1 MTSHEYH
8 EKSFKESYVF
18 LPLAEL
24 AAKITMFFSLQRV
37 YFSYICLNYNH
48 ISPPLNA
55 EIMDIQEQ
63 ILVNSFKLFLMNNF
77 EKVTIEQIEQESGF
91 TRRTL
96 YRHFGGKEKLF
107 IRVCDHFILKTQD
120 IDEKVP
126 EVEDLDN
133 FYGFIMNYI
142 IGIKKVMSQMFG
154 LGIGNIY
161 KYYFFLIMQANI
173 YYPHFAD
180 KVTELNNKEYKKWEM
195 ELLKAIKNK
204 EVKEEVDVK
213 LTALQFRSIFLG
225 MSFEKSLAD
234 GLDVDLLLK
243 TYLNIYNQ
251 IKL

>member
-1 MTSHEYH
+1 MTFHEYH
-8 EKSFKESYVF
+8 EKSYKEWSVFSY
-18 LPLAEL
+18 LAET
-24 AAKITMFFSLQRV
+24 ATKFAPAFFLSGL
-37 YFSYICLNYNH
+37 YFSYICLKYIPIN
-48 ISPPLNA
+48 PLFKP
-55 EIMDIQEQ
+55 ETMDIQEQ
-63 ILVNSFKLFLMNNF
+63 ILLNSFKLFLMNNF
-77 EKVTIEQIEQESGF
+77 EKVTIEQIEQQSGF

-107 IRVCDHFILKTQD
+107 IRVCDHFILRIQD

-126 EVEDLDN
+126 EVEDMDN

-142 IGIKKVMSQMFG
+142 IGIKKVMSKMFG

-173 YYPHFAD
+173 YYPHFTD
-180 KVTELNNKEYKKWEM
+180 KVTELNNKEYQKWEV

-204 EVKEEVDVK
+204 EVKEEIDVK

-225 MSFEKSLAD
+225 MSFEKSLTD
-234 GLDVDLLLK
+234 GLDVDLLSK